1 MNIRKWKKKDSEKKI
16 PKRITRNNQM
26 NKSFLYLF
34 WVYLLAIFIL
44 VSCQAREYQLL
55 NHQVVGVEGE
65 QGGIMGAC
73 VGITNTGPRGPMLPD
88 SAGDRVDDTYFE
100 CTEREMME
108 LEHQRHRNKKEDQKE
123 KTK

>member
-1 MNIRKWKKKDSEKKI
+1 
-16 PKRITRNNQM
+16 
-26 NKSFLYLF
+26 
-34 WVYLLAIFIL
+34 
-44 VSCQAREYQLL
+44 
-55 NHQVVGVEGE
+55 
-65 QGGIMGAC
+65 MGAC

>member
-1 MNIRKWKKKDSEKKI
+1 
-16 PKRITRNNQM
+16 M
-26 NKSFLYLF
+26 NKS
-34 WVYLLAIFIL
+34 LLLIIFIL

-88 SAGDRVDDTYFE
+88 SAGDRVDDIHYVRT
-100 CTEREMME
+100 
-108 LEHQRHRNKKEDQKE
+108 Q
-123 KTK
+123 

>member
-1 MNIRKWKKKDSEKKI
+1 MNIRKWKKKDSKK
-16 PKRITRNNQM
+16 KSTKKMTSNNQM
-26 NKSFLYLF
+26 HKFFLLTTL
-34 WVYLLAIFIL
+34 VL

>member
-1 MNIRKWKKKDSEKKI
+1 MFTLNQSLIEEI
-16 PKRITRNNQM
+16 NNYIFFI
-26 NKSFLYLF
+26 NPCLSSLLIIFL
-34 WVYLLAIFIL
+34 L

-73 VGITNTGPRGPMLPD
+73 AGITNTGPRGPMLPD

-123 KTK
+123 KSK

>member
-1 MNIRKWKKKDSEKKI
+1 MNIRKWKKKDSEKKT

-26 NKSFLYLF
+26 NKSF
-34 WVYLLAIFIL
+34 LLAIFIL

-123 KTK
+123 KSK

>member
-1 MNIRKWKKKDSEKKI
+1 
-16 PKRITRNNQM
+16 M
-26 NKSFLYLF
+26 NKS
-34 WVYLLAIFIL
+34 LLLIIFIL
-44 VSCQAREYQLL
+44 VSCQAREYQLF